1 MDYSAIYSIYS
12 NAMDSGKLTVLEMFI
27 DIIKEHPM
35 IATFYIWLLFRKPS
49 KTISAFIDRF
59 I

>member
-1 MDYSAIYSIYS
+1 MDASALYSMYT

-27 DIIKEHPM
+27 NTMREHP
-35 IATFYIWLLFRKPS
+35 ILAAFYIWLLFKKPS
-49 KTISAFIDRF
+49 KTVSAFIDRF

>member
-27 DIIKEHPM
+27 DTIKEHPV
-35 IATFYIWLLFRKPS
+35 IAAFYIWLLFRKPP
-49 KTISAFIDRF
+49 KTVSAFIDRF